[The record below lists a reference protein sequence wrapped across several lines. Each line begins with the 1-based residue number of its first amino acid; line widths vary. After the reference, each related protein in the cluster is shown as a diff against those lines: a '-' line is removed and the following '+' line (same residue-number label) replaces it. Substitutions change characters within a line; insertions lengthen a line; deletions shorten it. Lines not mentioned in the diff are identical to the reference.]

1 MEMKGDY
8 SMDGLIQEKRGAG
21 AVPARAWA
29 VVAVVFLAGVCMPAN
44 MGKTMWVAPLV
55 MGAYGFS
62 EDVLGWVNG
71 IFYVLGALIAFPAA
85 SFVRRLGIR
94 RSVTIA
100 LVCAIV
106 GNFVG
111 LMSGSSVEVL
121 MVSRVIE
128 GAGFGLMGVIGVT
141 AITPWFPKE
150 KRGLPLGIWGMWVS
164 AANAI
169 TPMLDTAIAEATGS
183 FMSVWQFFLV
193 FDIVVLV
200 LFLIVYRDPT
210 NPYIDEAEKEGKV
223 KFSYR
228 ELFTNKAVI
237 VLALVFFFEEGA
249 FIASQGFMS
258 TYVTTHLDAPLIV
271 GTGLVSAGA
280 VWGACFSPI
289 AGKISDAIKSRR
301 KVLIFC
307 MVSAVLFGA
316 LVFSVTSLPVYV
328 IVIILNGFTGGGV
341 AAMLWASS
349 SEVVPS
355 HLISGATAALA
366 CSQSVGMFLG
376 SMFMG
381 NVINAVGYSMSG
393 WCVLVPCFTISLLL
407 VIFGLRGKLR

>member
-1 MEMKGDY
+1 MEKA
-8 SMDGLIQEKRGAG
+8 IQAKKTGNMSSG
-21 AVPARAWA
+21 RAWA
-29 VVAVVFLAGVCMPAN
+29 VVAVVFLAGFCMPAN

-55 MGAYGFS
+55 MESYGFGA
-62 EDVLGWVNG
+62 DILGWVNG

-94 RSVTIA
+94 NSVTIA
-100 LVCAIV
+100 LGCAIL
-106 GNFVG
+106 GNAVG
-111 LMSGSSVEVL
+111 LMSGSSIAVL

-150 KRGLPLGIWGMWVS
+150 KRGLPLGIWGMWVA

-169 TPMLDTAIAEATGS
+169 TPMLDAAIAEATGN
-183 FMSVWQFFLV
+183 FMSVWQFFLAV
-193 FDIVVLV
+193 DIIVLV
-200 LFLIVYRDPT
+200 LLWVVYRDPSD
-210 NPYIDEAEKEGKV
+210 PYIDEAEKEGKV
-223 KFSYR
+223 KFSYK

-237 VLALVFFFEEGA
+237 ILALVFFFEEGA

-280 VWGACFSPI
+280 IWGACFSPI

-328 IVIILNGFTGGGV
+328 VVIILNGFTGGGV

-381 NVINAVGYSMSG
+381 NVINAVGYPMSG
-393 WCVLVPCFTISLLL
+393 WCVLVPCFTLSLLI

>member
-1 MEMKGDY
+1 MSEISKAKKGNM
-8 SMDGLIQEKRGAG
+8 SPGRS
-21 AVPARAWA
+21 WA
-29 VVAVVFLAGVCMPAN
+29 VVAVVFLAGFCMPAN

-55 MGAYGFS
+55 MEAYGFGA
-62 EDVLGWVNG
+62 DVLGWVNG
-71 IFYVLGALIAFPAA
+71 VFYILGAVIAFPAA

-94 RSVTIA
+94 ASVVIA
-100 LVCAIV
+100 LACAIV
-106 GNFVG
+106 GNIVG
-111 LMSGSSVEVL
+111 LLSGASVAVL
-121 MVSRVIE
+121 MASRIIE

-150 KRGLPLGIWGMWVS
+150 RRGLPLGVWGMWVA

-169 TPMLDTAIAEATGS
+169 TPVLDAAIAEATGS
-183 FMSVWQFFLV
+183 FMSVWTFFLI
-193 FDIVVLV
+193 FDVAVLV
-200 LFLIVYRDPT
+200 LFLIVYRDPSD
-210 NPYIDEAEKEGKV
+210 PYIDEAEKSGKAT
-223 KFSYR
+223 FSYK
-228 ELFTNKAVI
+228 ELFASKVVWI
-237 VLALVFFFEEGA
+237 LAFLFFVEEGA

-258 TYVTTHLDAPLIV
+258 TYVTTYLDAPLIV
-271 GTGLVSAGA
+271 GTGMVSAGA

-301 KVLIFC
+301 KILIFC
-307 MVSAVLFGA
+307 MVSAVLFGI
-316 LVFSVTSLPVYV
+316 LVFWVTDMRLYV
-328 IVIILNGFTGGGV
+328 IVIILNGFVGGGV

-381 NVINAVGYSMSG
+381 NVINAVGFTVSG
-393 WCVLVPCFTISLLL
+393 WVVLAPCFFIGLL
-407 VIFGLRGKLR
+407 VAVFGLKGKLR